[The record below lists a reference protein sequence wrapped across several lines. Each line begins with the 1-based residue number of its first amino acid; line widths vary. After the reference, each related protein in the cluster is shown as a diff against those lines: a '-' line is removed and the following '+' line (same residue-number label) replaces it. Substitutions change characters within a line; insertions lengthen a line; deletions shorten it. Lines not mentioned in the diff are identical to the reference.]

1 LNWKFWKRDTE
12 SQSESI
18 TPQVDNVLLRA
29 LLAGEPIDRD
39 KAMAL
44 PAVSG
49 AVDLICSTVA
59 SIPVKL
65 YRRVDG
71 GRVEEVVDDKRTF
84 LINYDTGDTLDGF
97 QFKKAIVEDYLLGK
111 GGYAYI
117 EKSGNNFIGL
127 NYVRDVNVSITTNS
141 DPIFKHYKIMVNAQ
155 QFEPFEFLKIL
166 RNTKNGAYG
175 TGVVEQLSKAIETAY
190 QTLLYQLN
198 LVKSGGNKRG
208 FLKATRR
215 LGQDEIDT
223 IKKAWNNLYGNNSS
237 NTVVLN
243 NGLEFQE
250 ASNSSVEMQ
259 LNESKQTLKGE
270 INTIFHINE
279 ENYDATFKNAILPIL
294 KAFECALN
302 RDFLLEEEKGE
313 LYYEFDITEITRASI
328 KDRYEAYKTAVE
340 TGWITL
346 NEIRAREN
354 MNGIDGLDVIPLNLA
369 NVMYNT
375 DTHEYFVPNTGQ
387 VKPEEAPTTEPE
399 NGGEIIES

>member
-1 LNWKFWKRDTE
+1 MNLRFWKRDAEPATE
-12 SQSESI
+12 I
-18 TPQVDNVLLRA
+18 TPKVDNVLLRA

-44 PAVSG
+44 PAVAG
-49 AVDLICSTVA
+49 AVDFITSTVA
-59 SIPVKL
+59 SIPVRL
-65 YRRVDG
+65 YHHVDG
-71 GRVEEVVDDKRTF
+71 GRIEEVHGDIRPV
-84 LINYDTGDTLDGF
+84 LINFDTGDTLDGF

-117 EKSGNNFIGL
+117 KKSGNNFIGV
-127 NYVRDVNVSITTNS
+127 NYVRDCDVSVVTNN
-141 DPIFKHYKIMVNAQ
+141 DPIFKNYRIYVNAET
-155 QFEPFEFLKIL
+155 FEPFQFIKML
-166 RNTKNGAYG
+166 RNTKDGASG
-175 TGVVEQLSKAIETAY
+175 KGVVDELSKAIETAY

-215 LGQDEIDT
+215 LGQDEINT
-223 IKKAWNNLYGNNSS
+223 VKKAWDNLYGNNTS

-259 LNESKQTLKGE
+259 LNESKQTLKDE

-279 ENYDATFKNAILPIL
+279 ENYDLTFKNAILPIL

-302 RDFLLEEEKGE
+302 RDFLLEDEKGDMF
-313 LYYEFDITEITRASI
+313 YEFDVMEITKASI

-346 NEIRAREN
+346 NEIRYREN

-375 DTHEYFVPNTGQ
+375 ETHEYFVPNTGQ
-387 VKPEEAPTTEPE
+387 IKPEEKPTGL
-399 NGGEIIES
+399 GG